1 MITGINHVGLVVN
14 DVEEYAAF
22 LKNMMGAEVVETVPF
37 PAAGQTSCLVEF
49 GDSKY
54 ELMSPLGEVEG
65 VVGKFLAK
73 HGQGF
78 HHISLWS
85 DDFDA
90 DVAALQEKGIKI
102 VSFSEDRG
110 TRYAFTHPKTS
121 GGVLYEIA
129 GK

>member
-1 MITGINHVGLVVN
+1 MIKGINHVGIVVN

-22 LKNMMGAEVVETVPF
+22 LKNIIGAEVVETVPF
-37 PAAGQTSCLVEF
+37 PEAGQVSCLVQF

-54 ELMSPLGEVEG
+54 ELMSPIGEEG

-73 HGQGF
+73 NGHGF
-78 HHISLWS
+78 HHISLLS

-90 DVAALQEKGIKI
+90 DVAALEAKGVTII
-102 VSFSEDRG
+102 GVSETG
-110 TRYAFTHPKTS
+110 GMRYAFTHPKTS
-121 GGVLYEIA
+121 GGILYEIA

>member
-1 MITGINHVGLVVN
+1 MFKGINHVGIVVK

-22 LKNMMGAEVVETVPF
+22 LKKTVGAEVLETVRF
-37 PAAGQTSCLVEF
+37 EDAGQVSCLVQI

-54 ELMSPLGEVEG
+54 ELMSPIGDTG

-73 HGQGF
+73 NGEGF
-78 HHISLWS
+78 HHISLLS
-85 DDFDA
+85 DDFDGDCA
-90 DVAALQEKGIKI
+90 HLEAEGVKI
-102 VSFSEDRG
+102 ISTTETG
-110 TRYAFTHPKTS
+110 GMRYAFTHPKTS

>member
-1 MITGINHVGLVVN
+1 MIKGINHVGIVVN

-22 LKNMMGAEVVETVPF
+22 LKNTIGAEIVETVAF
-37 PAAGQTSCLVEF
+37 PEAGQTSCLVQF

-54 ELMSPLGEVEG
+54 ELMSPLGDGG

-73 HGQGF
+73 NGQGF
-78 HHISLWS
+78 HHISLLS

-90 DVAALQEKGIKI
+90 DVAALEAKGIKI
-102 VSFSEDRG
+102 IGISETG
-110 TRYAFTHPKTS
+110 GMRYAFTHPKTS
-121 GGVLYEIA
+121 GGILYEIA

>member
-1 MITGINHVGLVVN
+1 MIKGINHIGIVVD

-22 LKNMMGAEVVETVPF
+22 LKKTIGAELVETVRF
-37 PAAGQTSCLVEF
+37 EAAGQVSCLVQF

-54 ELMSPLGEVEG
+54 ELMAPIGDEG

-73 HGQGF
+73 NGQGF
-78 HHISLWS
+78 HHISLLS

-90 DVAALQEKGIKI
+90 DCAHLEEQGIKI
-102 VSFSEDRG
+102 VGKSATG
-110 TRYAFTHPKTS
+110 GMRYAFTHPKTS
-121 GGVLYEIA
+121 GGILYEIA